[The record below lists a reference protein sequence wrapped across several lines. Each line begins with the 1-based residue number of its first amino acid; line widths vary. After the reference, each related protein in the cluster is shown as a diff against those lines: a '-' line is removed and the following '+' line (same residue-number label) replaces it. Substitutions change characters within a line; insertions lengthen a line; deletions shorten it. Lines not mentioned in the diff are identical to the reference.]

1 MASSASR
8 SFSPPEAARA
18 LRGAVACR
26 LATGEREL
34 EAHMALRWQVF
45 AEEQGIF
52 AGDDADGRD
61 EAPETL
67 HAIGLVGERICG
79 TVRLYPLDRDGR
91 RWKGDRLAVARE
103 CRSSHVGAELVRFAV
118 RTSGELG
125 GSEMV
130 AHIQLAN
137 VRFFER
143 LGWSTVGSPALF
155 HGVEHQL
162 MRIGLSARRGP

>member
-1 MASSASR
+1 MVSMASR
-8 SFSPPEAARA
+8 SSSPPEAAR
-18 LRGAVACR
+18 RAVCCR
-26 LATGEREL
+26 LALTGREFDEHL
-34 EAHMALRWQVF
+34 ALRRQVF
-45 AEEQGIF
+45 VEEQGLF
-52 AGDDADGRD
+52 AGDDADDRD
-61 EAPETL
+61 GAPETL

-79 TVRLYPLDRDGR
+79 TVRLYPLDREGG

-118 RTSGELG
+118 RTAGELG

-137 VRFFER
+137 VRFFDH
-143 LGWSTVGSPALF
+143 LGWTSVGTPAPF

-162 MRIGLSARRGP
+162 MRIGLSARRP